1 MGGDLPPIE
10 AGGYLIEL
18 LFEIGPAQPMPMGSP
33 VAISELEIAAWQAN
47 RGIRLTAWEAAVIR
61 RLSHDYA
68 NALAKA
74 SQASCPPFY
83 MSPERLSA
91 ERRDKIGKAMSDWAD
106 KLNNQKRALQK

>member
-47 RGIRLTAWEAAVIR
+47 RGIKLTAWEAGVIR